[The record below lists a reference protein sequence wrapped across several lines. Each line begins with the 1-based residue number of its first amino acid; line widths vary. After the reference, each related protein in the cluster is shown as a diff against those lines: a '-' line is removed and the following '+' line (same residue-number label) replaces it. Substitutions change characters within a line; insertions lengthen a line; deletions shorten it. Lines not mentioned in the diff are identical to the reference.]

1 MKIMYGADLVPHPDK
16 NEHFFIAGDA
26 RALFGDALDVI
37 KSADRFIINLE
48 CALSDRGEPIPK
60 CGPNI
65 RRDPRSVNGLVAAG
79 VTDVMLANNHLFDYG
94 TEAYRDTLKVLEDA
108 GLPYT
113 GVGENDQDSRKIY
126 YIDLG
131 DGKKLGI
138 VNVTEHEYTYALPDR
153 CGCNP
158 YDPYL
163 TMEDIREAKK
173 NADYVTVIYH
183 GGKEYCHYPSPRVYR
198 MTHEMVHNGAD
209 VVLLQHSHCIG
220 TYEEYQGA
228 HIVYGQG
235 NLHFISR
242 NGNPYPIWLTSLLV
256 EVDYVGDHP
265 SIKFYPLTTVNGA
278 TMDLAK
284 GEEADEIMNS
294 FYKRSESLK
303 DGTWYDGWRDFC
315 FNSPY
320 NYPYLDAFKW
330 FADNTTP
337 ENESRNKEP
346 IKHYLDTEI
355 HHDML
360 RELLKTYNWTNK

>member
-1 MKIMYGADLVPHPDK
+1 MKIIFGADLVPNVNLNQHL
-16 NEHFFIAGDA
+16 FIEGNA

-65 RRDPRSVNGLVAAG
+65 KRDPRIVNGLVAAG

-94 TEAYRDTLKVLEDA
+94 TVAYRDTLAALDAA

-163 TMEDIREAKK
+163 TMQDIREAKK

-183 GGKEYCHYPSPRVYR
+183 GGKEYCHYPSPRVYN

-235 NLHFISR
+235 NLHFVTS
-242 NGNPYPIWLTSLLV
+242 NKNFHKVWFTSLLV
-256 EVDYVGDHP
+256 EVDFKGEHP
-265 SIKFYPLTTVNGA
+265 SIKFYPMEELENSV
-278 TMDLAK
+278 DLAK
-284 GEEADEIMNS
+284 GERAKEIMDE
-294 FYKRSESLK
+294 FWAHSESLK

-320 NYPYLDAFKW
+320 NYRYLNAFESYVHP
-330 FADNTTP
+330 DL
-337 ENESRNKEP
+337 ENDPNAIER
-346 IKHYLDTEI
+346 IKHYINTEI

>member
-1 MKIMYGADLVPHPDK
+1 MKIIFGADLVPNVDK
-16 NEHFFIAGDA
+16 NQHMFIAGDA
-26 RALFGDALDVI
+26 RALWGDALDVI

-48 CALSDRGEPIPK
+48 TSLSYRGEPIPK
-60 CGPNI
+60 CGPNF
-65 RRDPRSVNGLVAAG
+65 RRDPKIVNGLVASG

-94 TEAYRDTLKVLEDA
+94 TDAYRDTLKALEDA

-131 DGKKLGI
+131 EGKKLGI
-138 VNVTEHEYTYALPDR
+138 VNVTEHEYSYALPNR

-163 TMEDIREAKK
+163 TMQDIREAKK

-183 GGKEYCHYPSPRVYR
+183 GGKEYCHYPSPRVYN

-235 NLHFISR
+235 NVHFVIK
-242 NGNPYPIWLTSLLV
+242 NKNYHKVWFTALLV
-256 EVDYVGDHP
+256 EVDFKGERP
-265 SIKFYPLTTVNGA
+265 SIKFYPIEELEDTV
-278 TMDLAK
+278 DLAK
-284 GEEADEIMNS
+284 GERAKEIMDEFFARN
-294 FYKRSESLK
+294 ESLK
-303 DGTWYDGWRDFC
+303 DGTWYDGWREFC
-315 FNSPY
+315 FHSPY
-320 NYPYLDAFKW
+320 NYNYLRSIDRYIEGKQTN
-330 FADNTTP
+330 DP
-337 ENESRNKEP
+337 ELQEQF
-346 IKHYLDTEI
+346 KHYLNTEI
-355 HHDML
+355 HYDVF
-360 RELLKTYNWTNK
+360 RELLKTHNWTNK

>member
-1 MKIMYGADLVPHPDK
+1 MKIIFGADLVPNKEK
-16 NEHFFIAGDA
+16 NEHLFIAGDA
-26 RALFGDALDVI
+26 RALFGDALDII

-48 CALSDRGEPIPK
+48 CALTYRGEPIPK
-60 CGPNI
+60 CGPNF
-65 RRDPRSVNGLVAAG
+65 RRDPRIVNGLVASG
-79 VTDVMLANNHLFDYG
+79 VTDVVLANNHLFDYG
-94 TEAYRDTLKVLEDA
+94 TIGYRDTLAALDSV

-138 VNVTEHEYTYALPDR
+138 VNVTEHEYSYALPDR

-158 YDPYL
+158 FDPYL
-163 TMEDIREAKK
+163 TMQDIREAKK

-183 GGKEYCHYPSPRVYR
+183 GGKEYCHYPSPRVYN

-235 NLHFISR
+235 NVHFVTK
-242 NGNPYPIWLTSLLV
+242 NKNFHKVWFTALLV
-256 EVDYVGDHP
+256 EVDFVGEHP
-265 SIKFYPLTTVNGA
+265 SIKFYPIEELEDTV
-278 TMDLAK
+278 DLAK
-284 GEEADEIMNS
+284 GERAKEIMDE
-294 FYKRSESLK
+294 FWAHSESLK
-303 DGTWYDGWRDFC
+303 DGTWYDCWRDFC

-320 NYPYLDAFKW
+320 NYNYLSAFDQFTHPDA
-330 FADNTTP
+330 
-337 ENESRNKEP
+337 ENDPQLKERV
-346 IKHYLDTEI
+346 KHYLNTEI
-355 HHDML
+355 HHDVL

>member
-1 MKIMYGADLVPHPDK
+1 MYGADVVPHPEK
-16 NEHFFIAGDA
+16 NEHLFIAGDA
-26 RALFGDALDVI
+26 KALFGDALEVI

-65 RRDPRSVNGLVAAG
+65 RRDPRSVKGLLAAG

-94 TEAYRDTLKVLEDA
+94 TEAYRDTLAALEEA
-108 GLPYT
+108 GLSYT

-163 TMEDIREAKK
+163 TMQDIREAKK
-173 NADYVTVIYH
+173 NADYVTVVYH
-183 GGKEYCHYPSPRVYR
+183 GAKEYCQYPSPRVYN
-198 MTHEMVHNGAD
+198 MTHEMVHNGAN

-220 TYEEYQGA
+220 TYENYQGA

-242 NGNPYPIWLTSLLV
+242 REDPFPIWLTSLLV
-256 EVDYVGDHP
+256 EIDYVGEHP

-284 GEEADEIMNS
+284 GEEAEKIMNE
-294 FYKRSESLK
+294 FYTRSEDLK
-303 DGTWYDGWRDFC
+303 NGKWIDGWRDFC

-320 NYPYLDAFKW
+320 NYPYLDSIKMF
-330 FADNTTP
+330 NSP
-337 ENESRNKEP
+337 EAETDSRYRESL
-346 IKHYLDTEI
+346 KHYLDTEI
-355 HHDML
+355 HHDVL